1 MFLADTKYGC
11 NPQGRTVLRI
21 AAMAHGDPTYKRRLH
36 SLLREQERN
45 GDISISHMDDDVA
58 VITFVNP
65 VWRRVLLGDGG
76 KTQ

>member
-45 GDISISHMDDDVA
+45 GDICIWHMDDEEA
-58 VITFVNP
+58 VITFLNP
-65 VWRRVLLGDGG
+65 VWRRVLLGETGG
-76 KTQ
+76 AQ